1 MKNIVSVYNS
11 TMEMARAMKNGEVQ
25 PPFQGR
31 RLQSETGSKDWTL
44 TESYEQAD
52 SLLMTGDKDSFAL
65 MKKTSATAA
74 AKRSGIDYKAKIRT
88 GMHGFAPHV
97 PNYLA
102 GVPNNMINTERV
114 RVPNTKVLNIGYIIC
129 ASCGVSAADM
139 AAAGARLL
147 SYVIAIEQRG
157 LRVNLYII
165 SGGYT
170 DKQTAVVITK
180 VKDSG
185 RYINPAKIAY
195 SVINPSMHRRHGFRF
210 METAPGIDSSFVGG
224 YGMPLDEQQTQKAI
238 TGCSVKFDS
247 LFSFSSM
254 DEKMK
259 YLIK

>member
-1 MKNIVSVYNS
+1 MKNIVSIYNS
-11 TMEMARAMKNGEVQ
+11 TVEMARAMKNGEIQ
-25 PPFQGR
+25 PPFRGKL
-31 RLQSETGSKDWTL
+31 LQSETGSAEWTM

-52 SLLMTGDKDSFAL
+52 SLLINGDKESFSR

-74 AKRSGIDYKAKIRT
+74 AKRSGIDYKTRIRT
-88 GMHGFAPHV
+88 GLHGFAPHV

-102 GVPNNMINTERV
+102 GVPNNMINTERA

-129 ASCGVSAADM
+129 ASCGISAATM

-147 SYVIAIEQRG
+147 SYIVAIEQKG

-170 DKQTAVVITK
+170 KVQTAVVITK

-210 METAPGIDSSFVGG
+210 IETAPGIDKSFVEG
-224 YGMPLDEQQTQKAI
+224 YGRPLDEQNAQIAM
-238 TGCSVKFDS
+238 TGCGIKFDS

-254 DEKMK
+254 DDKMK
-259 YLIK
+259 YLIQ